1 MINQVLQLTM
11 QQALDDF
18 LIYKSATCVEKTIEY
33 YRSNIGSF
41 LKWYSDKTSKKIDK
55 VMLDEVTNK
64 VLNEYL
70 IYLRD
75 RNAFDGHP
83 IHGGLKDEKLSN
95 NTIRTY
101 QRALRVFL
109 KYCYEEDYIQ
119 TDISKK
125 FKFIRET
132 QSIVLPLYES
142 EANDIDSLF
151 NPKCKQGIRNLCIV
165 HLMLDA
171 GLRSGEVI
179 RLKVG
184 DIDFNKNIIFIKDS
198 KFDKNRM
205 IPMGT
210 KLKTMLHKYL
220 IVYRGVSENQS
231 YNMDLKADPFFLEV
245 KSNKPITGDVVRCLF
260 SRIKRNTK
268 ISRIY
273 PHLLRHTFA
282 TSYILGGGNLE
293 SLRILMGH
301 SDIVTTQKYVHLAH
315 TYQLMHPDVYK
326 LDKVFFK
333 TYY

>member
-1 MINQVLQLTM
+1 MADITIK
-11 QQALDDF
+11 QALDDF
-18 LIYKSATCVEKTIEY
+18 LIYKSATCVDKTIEY
-33 YRSNIGSF
+33 YRLNLGYF
-41 LKWYSDKTSKKIDK
+41 LTWYADKCSLSTED
-55 VMLDEVTNK
+55 VLLNDLNNK

-70 IYLRD
+70 VYLR
-75 RNAFDGHP
+75 NKPLFEGHP
-83 IHGGLKDEKLSN
+83 IHGGLTDAKLSN

-109 KYCYEEDYIQ
+109 NYCFTEDFL
-119 TDISKK
+119 DNDLSKK

-142 EANDIDSLF
+142 DVSDIDAMF
-151 NPKCKQGIRNLCIV
+151 NPKCSQGNRNLCMI

-179 RLKVG
+179 RLKIADV
-184 DIDFNKNIIFIKDS
+184 DFSKNIIFIKDS

-205 IPMGT
+205 VPMGT
-210 KLKTMLHKYL
+210 KLKQYLHKYL
-220 IVYRGVSENQS
+220 IMYRGVSENQNYS
-231 YNMDLKADPFFLEV
+231 IDIKSDPFFLEV
-245 KSNKPITGDVVRCLF
+245 KSNKPITGDVIRCLF

-268 ISRIY
+268 ITRIY

-293 SLRILMGH
+293 SLRLLMGH
-301 SDIVTTQKYVHLAH
+301 SDIVTTQKYIHLAH
-315 TYQLMHPDVYK
+315 TYQLMHPDIYK
-326 LDKVFFK
+326 LDKIFFR